1 MPPSLRLPH
10 SLRFRVAV
18 AFAWFGALVSLLLAI
33 GLYFSAD
40 DLGKRLMDETL
51 RAEMED
57 YLARRERNP
66 NSLPPNT
73 LMLRGY
79 VIAPGAA
86 QPDIPPAIR
95 DLPLGQ
101 YESRVDGIPH
111 RVAVAERAGVRYVL
125 LFDQATQMQRE
136 RRFVFYLAGGI
147 LIMTLLSAAG
157 GYWLAGRVVAPVTR
171 LAREIRDATPEGQSP
186 ALSGHFSE
194 DELGEMAR
202 AFDNY
207 IERLRAFIDRERAFT
222 ADVSHELRTPLAVI
236 QGATEVL
243 EGDSRLDE
251 RQKQR
256 IERIAR
262 ASHDMVELTT
272 ALLLMAREQTAG
284 PQPDEQCS
292 VKEVLLDCVDKHRH
306 LIEGRAA
313 RLELELLAEPWLP
326 AERTLLSI
334 VISNLIRNAFSYT
347 ETGKVVIRLLADRL
361 VVSDTGIG
369 IKADELARV
378 FQRYY
383 KGSAS
388 KGAGIGLSLVK
399 RICDRYGWEVMI
411 ESREHE
417 GTTAQ
422 LIFPRAP
429 RA

>member
-1 MPPSLRLPH
+1 
-10 SLRFRVAV
+10 
-18 AFAWFGALVSLLLAI
+18 
-33 GLYFSAD
+33 
-40 DLGKRLMDETL
+40 MDETL

-57 YLARRERNP
+57 YLARRARNP
-66 NSLPPNT
+66 HSLPPNT

-79 VIAPGAA
+79 TLTPGQAH
-86 QPDIPPAIR
+86 DDVPPEIR
-95 DLPLGQ
+95 NLPLGQ
-101 YESRVDGIPH
+101 YELSMGNSH
-111 RVAVAERAGVRYVL
+111 YRVAVAEREGTRYVM
-125 LFDQATQMQRE
+125 LFNQEPQTQRE
-136 RRFVFYLAGGI
+136 SRFVFYLGGGI

-157 GYWLAGRVVAPVTR
+157 GYWLAGRMVAPVTR
-171 LAREIRDATPEGQSP
+171 LAREMREAKPEGQSP

-202 AFDNY
+202 AFDSY
-207 IERLRAFIDRERAFT
+207 LGRLRAFIDRERAFT

-243 EGDSRLDE
+243 EGDNALND
-251 RQKQR
+251 RQRQR
-256 IERIAR
+256 IDRIGR
-262 ASHDMVELTT
+262 ASHDMIELTT
-272 ALLLMAREQTAG
+272 ALLLMAREETAG
-284 PQPDEQCS
+284 AQPDEQCP
-292 VKEVLLDCVDKHRH
+292 VKDVLLDCVEKHRH

-313 RLELELLAEPWLP
+313 TLELDIVAQPWLP

-388 KGAGIGLSLVK
+388 KGSGIGLSLVK
-399 RICDRYGWEVMI
+399 RICDRYAWDVLI

-422 LIFPRAP
+422 LIFPSPLAS
-429 RA
+429 

>member
-1 MPPSLRLPH
+1 MPLKLSLPH

-18 AFAWFGALVSLLLAI
+18 AFAWFGALVSLLLAV
-33 GLYFSAD
+33 GLYFSAA
-40 DLGKRLMDETL
+40 DLGQRLMDETL

-66 NSLPPNT
+66 QSLPPNT

-79 VIAPGAA
+79 VNAPG
-86 QPDIPPAIR
+86 QPSDVPPALR
-95 DLPLGQ
+95 DLPPGQ
-101 YESRVDGIPH
+101 HQADIDGRPH

-136 RRFVFYLAGGI
+136 QRFVFYLAGGI

-157 GYWLAGRVVAPVTR
+157 GYWLAGRVVAPVAR
-171 LAREIRDATPEGQSP
+171 LAREIRAATPEGQSP

-236 QGATEVL
+236 EGATEVL
-243 EGDSRLDE
+243 QGDSVLSE

-262 ASHDMVELTT
+262 ASRDMVELTT

-284 PQPDEQCS
+284 AQPDEQS
-292 VKEVLLDCVDKHRH
+292 PVKEVLLDCVEKHRH
-306 LIEGRAA
+306 LIEGRDT
-313 RLELELLAEPWLP
+313 RLELEIVAEPWLP
-326 AERTLLSI
+326 AERTLLAI
-334 VISNLIRNAFSYT
+334 VIGNLIRNAFSYT
-347 ETGKVVIRLLADRL
+347 ETGKVAIRLLADRL
-361 VVSDTGIG
+361 IVSDTGIG

-399 RICDRYGWEVMI
+399 RICDRYGWEVLI

-422 LIFPRAP
+422 LIFPGARI
-429 RA
+429 

>member
-1 MPPSLRLPH
+1 MRLPH
-10 SLRFRVAV
+10 SLRFRVAF

-57 YLARRERNP
+57 YLARRARNP
-66 NSLPPNT
+66 HSLPPNT

-79 VIAPGAA
+79 VIEPGER
-86 QPDIPPAIR
+86 QTDLPPELVQ
-95 DLPLGQ
+95 LPLGQ
-101 YESRVDGIPH
+101 YELQVDNTPY
-111 RVAVAERAGVRYVL
+111 RVAVTERAGARYIM
-125 LFDQATQMQRE
+125 LFNQAPQMQRE
-136 RRFVFYLAGGI
+136 GRFVFYLGGGI

-157 GYWLAGRVVAPVTR
+157 GYWLAGRVVAPVSR
-171 LAREIRDATPEGQSP
+171 LAREMRDATPEGQSP

-202 AFDNY
+202 AFDSY

-243 EGDSRLDE
+243 EGDNALDE
-251 RQKQR
+251 RQKRRIHR
-256 IERIAR
+256 IER
-262 ASHDMVELTT
+262 ASRDMTELTG
-272 ALLLMAREQTAG
+272 ALLLLAREETAG
-284 PQPDEQCS
+284 AQPDEQCP
-292 VKEVLLDCVDKHRH
+292 VKEVLLDCVEKHRH
-306 LIEGRAA
+306 LIEGRDAA
-313 RLELELLAEPWLP
+313 LELDIAAQPLLP

-347 ETGKVVIRLLADRL
+347 ETGKVAIRLLSDRL

-388 KGAGIGLSLVK
+388 KGSGIGLSLVK
-399 RICDRYGWEVMI
+399 RICDRYGWEVLI

-422 LIFPRAP
+422 LIFPSPPAS
-429 RA
+429 

>member
-1 MPPSLRLPH
+1 MPPSLRLPQT
-10 SLRFRVAV
+10 LRFRVAF
-18 AFAWFGALVSLLLAI
+18 AFAWFGALVSLLLSI

-51 RAEMED
+51 RAEMDD
-57 YLARRERNP
+57 YLARRARNP
-66 NSLPPNT
+66 HSLPPNT

-79 VIAPGAA
+79 VIEPGASQA
-86 QPDIPPAIR
+86 DIPPEIR
-95 DLPLGQ
+95 DLPPGQ
-101 YESRVDGIPH
+101 YEQRVAGALH
-111 RVAVAERAGVRYVL
+111 RVAVAERAGIRYVL
-125 LFDQATQMQRE
+125 LFDQAAQTQRE
-136 RRFVFYLAGGI
+136 KRFVFYLAGGI

-171 LAREIRDATPEGQSP
+171 LAREIRAATPEGQSP

-202 AFDNY
+202 AVDSY

-243 EGDSRLDE
+243 EGDDALNG

-262 ASHDMVELTT
+262 ASRDMVELTT

-284 PQPDEQCS
+284 AQPDEQCS
-292 VKEVLLDCVDKHRH
+292 VKEVLLDCIEQHRH

-313 RLELELLAEPWLP
+313 RLELELAAEPTLP

-334 VISNLIRNAFSYT
+334 VISNLLRNAFSYT
-347 ETGKVVIRLLADRL
+347 ETGQVLIRLLPDRL
-361 VVSDTGIG
+361 IVSDTGIG

-399 RICDRYGWEVMI
+399 RICDRYGWEVLI
-411 ESREHE
+411 ESRENE

-422 LIFPRAP
+422 LIFPDRRVA
-429 RA
+429 